1 MLLSRAAVV
10 HVQSYGS
17 LRRAVP
23 EVTLLFFL
31 LMGERLEDTGR
42 QKDTEVFIP
51 VMHISDTDV

>member
-1 MLLSRAAVV
+1 MLLSWAAVV

-17 LRRAVP
+17 LPRAVP

-31 LMGERLEDTGR
+31 LMGELEDTGR
-42 QKDTEVFIP
+42 QKDTEAFIP